1 MTKTDRPKQEPM
13 ECKHFDRWKC
23 RVHNGE
29 HPCMFASV
37 FAGVLT
43 LNCPYFASKKKSTE
57 G

>member
-1 MTKTDRPKQEPM
+1 MTDRPKQEPM
-13 ECKHFDRWKC
+13 ECKHFDCWKC
-23 RVHNGE
+23 RVHHGK

-37 FAGVLT
+37 FAEVLT